1 MTAFDDNRRRRGRP
15 QNLRWWLGAD
25 RGALSHIARQTRISA
40 RHQRQL
46 QAALPQS
53 LAGHWRLAIIDV
65 EHLCLVT
72 ESPLWATQ
80 LRYRRT
86 SLLRSAEAILGQ
98 RPRQFQIRIEPAL
111 GTRRLKPPARLSTAA
126 AATLRET
133 AECMDAGPLRD
144 ALLRL
149 ASRSRD

>member
-1 MTAFDDNRRRRGRP
+1 MTAFDDNTRRCGRP
-15 QNLRWWLGAD
+15 QNLRWWF
-25 RGALSHIARQTRISA
+25 RGDASALSHIARQTRISA
-40 RHQRQL
+40 RHQREL

-53 LAGHWRLAIIDV
+53 LAEHWRLARIDA
-65 EHLCLVT
+65 ELLCLVT

-98 RPRQFQIRIEPAL
+98 QPRQFQIRIEPAL
-111 GTRRLKPPARLSTAA
+111 SARRSKPPPRLSTAA
-126 AATLRET
+126 AATLRQT
-133 AECMDAGPLRD
+133 ADCMDAGPLRD

-149 ASRSRD
+149 ASRRRD